1 MVLECSRFRCFF
13 YHTLVIYLSFL
24 TLLFTKRNWG
34 SKTRKRGYIN
44 LPAFYR
50 LWCKLIVFSP
60 CYLLITDSA
69 RSLTVCGCKQNK
81 MKTSICLV
89 ANFWT
94 ASILQLKK
102 LFYSFSIS
110 IAWKWIRASLS
121 STITRQKSGISNEN
135 PITQYS
141 IRCTSFFITK
151 NWIILNTLPLTN
163 PRDRKLSDTVI
174 SGNLIM
180 HLTIEKWVN

>member
-1 MVLECSRFRCFF
+1 MVLECSRFRRFF
-13 YHTLVIYLSFL
+13 SHTLVIYLSLL

-34 SKTRKRGYIN
+34 PKTRKRGYIN

-102 LFYSFSIS
+102 LFYSFSQF
-110 IAWKWIRASLS
+110 LS
-121 STITRQKSGISNEN
+121 RESGFELRFRQLSRDRNLESRMKIQLLN
-135 PITQYS
+135 TQYVV
-141 IRCTSFFITK
+141 RHF
-151 NWIILNTLPLTN
+151 L
-163 PRDRKLSDTVI
+163 
-174 SGNLIM
+174 
-180 HLTIEKWVN
+180 